1 MSSILMITLFFKAKK
16 KCKEKFDTD
25 HSQGSKNKKS
35 NLNYQLGHS
44 HKMFRFPSTDRPT
57 HFFGKVKKKKYFNL
71 QAHDLVLLTP
81 IVLNYHRYF
90 VFVAF
95 LDIW

>member
-1 MSSILMITLFFKAKK
+1 
-16 KCKEKFDTD
+16 
-25 HSQGSKNKKS
+25 
-35 NLNYQLGHS
+35 
-44 HKMFRFPSTDRPT
+44 MFRFPLPNRPIFLEKWKIRISCKEASTLVY
-57 HFFGKVKKKKYFNL
+57 KQMN
-71 QAHDLVLLTP
+71 LVLLTP